1 MLSYRRIHISDINS
15 HIGKKIKD
23 LRSAAGMS
31 QGGLAEKLNVTANT
45 VSRWESATYEPK
57 LEDLERIARL
67 FDKPIWV
74 FFPSESQ
81 PAKKELQALLSKAG
95 DLPAQDVQELIRYS
109 DFIRAR
115 SAHRGRRKM
124 SREVSGRG
132 EK

>member
-1 MLSYRRIHISDINS
+1 MTDMKT
-15 HIGKKIKD
+15 HIGLKLKD
-23 LRSAAGMS
+23 LRASAGLTQS
-31 QGGLAEKLNVTANT
+31 GLAAKLDVTANT

-57 LEDLERIARL
+57 IEDLEKIARL

-81 PAKKELQALLSKAG
+81 PPKKELKALLSKAG
-95 DLPAQDVQELIRYS
+95 DLPSQDLEELIRYS

-115 SAHRGRRKM
+115 TAHRGRTRT
-124 SREVSGRG
+124 SDEGPSHG